1 MTGRARFHIFPHL
14 EKTQLRGS
22 HRMTF
27 GRDVLDHTKEKSTEV
42 CLTGFQST
50 EHVLTMFIQSVF
62 KGDNYI
68 E

>member
-1 MTGRARFHIFPHL
+1 
-14 EKTQLRGS
+14 
-22 HRMTF
+22 MTF